1 MQLDFN
7 SDLPQGATPL
17 DKNEAQG
24 LKLKHIVLLSEL
36 NEFENQNIATA
47 MLWLPSQRKKELL
60 NITFLL
66 ALHKKMFGDV
76 WKWAGTFRTSDKN
89 IGVPW
94 FEVPEKVK
102 ILLEDVSFW
111 IENGSYSW
119 EEIGVR
125 LHHRLVSIHPFPNG
139 NGRHARLFCDAVFQK
154 HGIPLFA
161 WGNIGSAPLD
171 FRTKYIAALR
181 AADRKDYAPLLAL
194 VARVP
199 NSPR

>member
-1 MQLDFN
+1 MQFDFN

-36 NEFENQNIATA
+36 NEFENQNIAKA
-47 MLWLPSQRKKELL
+47 MHWLPSQRKKELL
-60 NITFLL
+60 NVTFVLT
-66 ALHKKMFGDV
+66 LHKKMFGDV
-76 WKWAGTFRTSDKN
+76 WKWAGNFRTSDKN
-89 IGVPW
+89 IGTSW

-111 IENGSYSW
+111 IENSSYSW
-119 EEIGVR
+119 DEIGVR

-154 HGIPLFA
+154 HGIPIFSWSGVGFA
-161 WGNIGSAPLD
+161 PSD
-171 FRTKYIAALR
+171 FRTKYIEALR
-181 AADRKDYAPLLAL
+181 AADRKDYGPLLAL
-194 VARVP
+194 VAHAA